1 VFSLRAGIRSRLAGY
16 TLALCQI
23 TFIVIPFPLLSFVP
37 NFFFGSLLSLI
48 CVDLV
53 YEWLWDIRTK
63 VTRVEY
69 IVCLATFGFV
79 QLLSVEYGILA
90 GVVFYLICKK
100 MGLDVGDIKYMRDEE
115 EPEAILDQEKDDRK
129 GSSSSLGLTM
139 IE

>member
-1 VFSLRAGIRSRLAGY
+1 
-16 TLALCQI
+16 
-23 TFIVIPFPLLSFVP
+23 VIPFPLLSFVP

-63 VTRVEY
+63 VTPVEY

-100 MGLDVGDIKYMRDEE
+100 MGLDVGEIKYMRHEE
-115 EPEAILDQEKDDRK
+115 EAETMTGKTAKKIHLRAYQYIE
-129 GSSSSLGLTM
+129 SIQTVLTSRQLC
-139 IE
+139 IEIK